1 MAVTTVPSATTI
13 DPLASLPPATADAVR
28 AELRAGE
35 RVAYAAVP
43 VTALDAGTWGG
54 MGVKSLVIVAIVAL
68 GFALLGSV
76 ALFTFGEL
84 SAFEFIRGILTPTC
98 LLGITAVFIWYLRLA
113 RRIAAA
119 GAYVVTDQRVILL
132 ETWPARAIRACES
145 RDITEVYCWMISPK
159 FGNIRLNAKATL
171 DRTESR
177 WYLPNPRACEAAM
190 AALRDSSRSAAD
202 RQTAG

>member
-1 MAVTTVPSATTI
+1 MSLHSNASAA
-13 DPLASLPPATADAVR
+13 DPLASLPATTSAAIR
-28 AELRAGE
+28 TELREGE

-54 MGVKSLVIVAIVAL
+54 MGVKSMVVVAIVAL

-76 ALFTFGEL
+76 ALFTFGEV
-84 SAFEFIRGILTPTC
+84 SAFEFIGDILTPTC
-98 LLGITAVFIWYLRLA
+98 LLGMTAVFIWYLRLA

-132 ETWPARAIRACES
+132 ETWPARAMKACES
-145 RDITEVYCWMISPK
+145 RDIAEVYCWMISPK
-159 FGNIRLNAKATL
+159 FGNIRLNGKATL
-171 DRTESR
+171 DRTESP

-190 AALRDSSRSAAD
+190 HALQAVEAAPG
-202 RQTAG
+202 AGVGPGR